1 MVEKENKRR
10 HRALILQGGG
20 ALGAYEAGAFRAL
33 CSWLKRDNN
42 NNTSDDEH
50 IFDIIAGTSIGAI
63 NAAIIVSY
71 VKENKT
77 WNYSEDRLWEF
88 WKAMSSISIVETIPG
103 FTLWWDYVR
112 NTMKYSRDSWNHMLS
127 FLDPQTDSYHYPQ
140 EWMKWFKD
148 YMDYFVNEYFDIP
161 ASGEAAR
168 RYYSVK
174 HFLITGANNV
184 FQPLAFG
191 IHDFFSPIALAKPD
205 FKFYD
210 NIENLWF
217 RYGNLPLRRLLL
229 NQNYLLQPSIKSDS
243 DSDSEELED
252 SSVLVKPKEPRLLL
266 VTVDVE
272 TGTTVTIDSYSY
284 PYKENEC
291 KICKKSYDNIID
303 HIEYDH
309 KIPCK
314 GTADS
319 FSLRWSG
326 YRDKENNSYIIIHD
340 GITIDHI
347 LASASVPIHYDYQKI
362 NVWKFK
368 HQNKKSS
375 SPGNEED
382 TEKEG
387 HQEDR
392 KFWDGQV
399 VSNTPLREVINE
411 HQRYWKKILDK
422 NNKSIRNLLDDKYKI
437 PDLDVYIVSLWPK
450 EEKDIPKDHDGQI
463 DRRNDISFYDKTE
476 YDQKVAELV
485 SDYIEMA
492 KELARKVNNEG
503 DLERIMSHT
512 GTSKSRTHNRSR
524 SYKELLSGAIDVN
537 VTRIERKDDRH
548 AISQKWADYSSGTI
562 SSLYKEGIRDTLNK
576 LLEKEIIE
584 EIDSLANKSQSGSE
598 KEILIDLANYISK
611 IMGNEDSRYESYNFN
626 EVPSIIKQ
634 RINET
639 RQDKQKQLSTSN
651 TERILDRI
659 DQSGA
664 KYIEVFRVCLDY
676 DHASP
681 YSLTKSE

>member
-33 CSWLKRDNN
+33 YSWLKRDN

-63 NAAIIVSY
+63 NAAIIVSC
-71 VKENKT
+71 VKEKKT
-77 WNYSEDRLWEF
+77 WNYSADRLWEF

-112 NTMKYSRDSWNHMLS
+112 YTMKYSRDSWNYVLS
-127 FLDPQTDSYHYPQ
+127 FLDPQTDSYHYSQ

-148 YMDYFVNEYFDIP
+148 YMDYFVYEYFDIP

-168 RYYSVK
+168 RYYSVR

-184 FQPLAFG
+184 FQPLTFG

-210 NIENLWF
+210 NIQNLWF

-229 NQNYLLQPSIKSDS
+229 NQNYLLQPSIKTDS
-243 DSDSEELED
+243 DSDSEEPGD
-252 SSVLVKPKEPRLLL
+252 GSGLVKPKDPRLLL

-272 TGTTVTIDSYSY
+272 AGTTVTIDSYSY
-284 PYKENEC
+284 PYKKNEC

-314 GTADS
+314 GSADS

-399 VSNTPLREVINE
+399 ASNTPLREVINE

-422 NNKSIRNLLDDKYKI
+422 DSKSIRNLLDDKYKI

-492 KELARKVNNEG
+492 KELARKVNNEE
-503 DLERIMSHT
+503 DLKTIMSHT
-512 GTSKSRTHNRSR
+512 GTSKSRTHNKSR
-524 SYKELLSGAIDVN
+524 SYKDLLSGAIDVK
-537 VTRIERKDDRH
+537 VTRIERKDDRN

-562 SSLYKEGIRDTLNK
+562 SSLYKEGIKDTLNK
-576 LLEKEIIE
+576 LFEKEIIE
-584 EIDSLANKSQSGSE
+584 EIETLANKYESGSE
-598 KEILIDLANYISK
+598 KETLIDLGNYISR
-611 IMGNEDSRYESYNFN
+611 IMGNEDSKFEGYNFN
-626 EVPSIIKQ
+626 ELPSIIKQ
-634 RINET
+634 IINET
-639 RQDKQKQLSTSN
+639 RQDKQKELSTGN
-651 TERILDRI
+651 TEKILDRI

-664 KYIEVFRVCLDY
+664 KYIEVFRVCSDY

-681 YSLTKSE
+681 YSLTISE

>member
-1 MVEKENKRR
+1 MVEKENRRR

-33 CSWLKRDNN
+33 YSWLKNDN

-63 NAAIIVSY
+63 NAAIIVSH

-77 WNYSEDRLWEF
+77 WNYSAHRLWEF
-88 WKAMSSISIVETIPG
+88 WKAMSSISIVETIPA
-103 FTLWWDYVR
+103 FALWWDYLH
-112 NTMKYSRDSWNHMLS
+112 NTMKYSRDSWNHILS

-148 YMDYFVNEYFDIP
+148 HMDYFVNEYFDIP

-229 NQNYLLQPSIKSDS
+229 DQSYLLQPSIKTDS
-243 DSDSEELED
+243 DSDSGEPGD
-252 SSVLVKPKEPRLLL
+252 SSGLVKPKEPRLLL

-272 TGTTVTIDSYSY
+272 TGTTVTIDSY
-284 PYKENEC
+284 PYKKNEC
-291 KICKKSYDNIID
+291 KICKKPHDNIID

-368 HQNKKSS
+368 HENKKSS

-399 VSNTPLREVINE
+399 VSNTPLREIINE

-422 NNKSIRNLLDDKYKI
+422 NSKSIRNLLDDKYKI

-450 EEKDIPKDHDGQI
+450 EEKDIPKDHDGQM

-476 YDQKVAELV
+476 YDQKVPELV

-492 KELARKVNNEG
+492 KELAKELASKVNNEE
-503 DLERIMSHT
+503 DLDKIMSHT
-512 GTSKSRTHNRSR
+512 GTSKSRTHKKSR
-524 SYKELLSGAIDVN
+524 SYKELLSGAIDVK
-537 VTRIERKDDRH
+537 VTRIERKDDPY
-548 AISQKWADYSSGTI
+548 AISQKWADYSSGSI
-562 SSLYKEGIRDTLNK
+562 SRLYKEGIRDTLNK
-576 LLEKEIIE
+576 LRK
-584 EIDSLANKSQSGSE
+584 
-598 KEILIDLANYISK
+598 
-611 IMGNEDSRYESYNFN
+611 GNHRRD
-626 EVPSIIKQ
+626 
-634 RINET
+634 
-639 RQDKQKQLSTSN
+639 RQFGK
-651 TERILDRI
+651 
-659 DQSGA
+659 
-664 KYIEVFRVCLDY
+664 
-676 DHASP
+676 
-681 YSLTKSE
+681 

>member
-1 MVEKENKRR
+1 MVEKENRRR

-33 CSWLKRDNN
+33 YSWLKNDN

-63 NAAIIVSY
+63 NAAIIVRH

-77 WNYSEDRLWEF
+77 WNYSAHRLWEF
-88 WKAMSSISIVETIPG
+88 WKAMSSISIVETIPA
-103 FTLWWDYVR
+103 FALWWDYLH
-112 NTMKYSRDSWNHMLS
+112 NTMKYSRDSWNHILS

-148 YMDYFVNEYFDIP
+148 HMDYFVNEYFDIP

-229 NQNYLLQPSIKSDS
+229 DQSYLLQPSIKTDS
-243 DSDSEELED
+243 DSDSGEPGD
-252 SSVLVKPKEPRLLL
+252 SSGLVKPKEPRLLL

-272 TGTTVTIDSYSY
+272 TGATVTIDSY
-284 PYKENEC
+284 PYKKNEC
-291 KICKKSYDNIID
+291 KICKKPHDNIID

-368 HQNKKSS
+368 HENKKSS

-422 NNKSIRNLLDDKYKI
+422 NSKSIRNLLDDKYKI

-450 EEKDIPKDHDGQI
+450 EEKDIPKDHDGQM

-476 YDQKVAELV
+476 YDQKVPELV

-492 KELARKVNNEG
+492 KELAKELASKVNNEE
-503 DLERIMSHT
+503 DLDKIMSHT
-512 GTSKSRTHNRSR
+512 GTSKSRTHKKSR
-524 SYKELLSGAIDVN
+524 SYKELLSGAIDVK
-537 VTRIERKDDRH
+537 VTRIERKDDPY
-548 AISQKWADYSSGTI
+548 AISQKWADYSSGSI
-562 SSLYKEGIRDTLNK
+562 SRLYKEGIRDTLNK
-576 LLEKEIIE
+576 LRK
-584 EIDSLANKSQSGSE
+584 
-598 KEILIDLANYISK
+598 
-611 IMGNEDSRYESYNFN
+611 GNHRRD
-626 EVPSIIKQ
+626 
-634 RINET
+634 
-639 RQDKQKQLSTSN
+639 RQFGK
-651 TERILDRI
+651 
-659 DQSGA
+659 
-664 KYIEVFRVCLDY
+664 
-676 DHASP
+676 
-681 YSLTKSE
+681 